1 MILSGLLWIAF
12 WASVGLGDV
21 EIVFP
26 SDDSGKYDLSSGSAL
41 LRVEWTVTDEIPDE
55 NEIKSYTFT
64 LVAGSNAD
72 LVSMY
77 VFDTIEVSELEDT
90 KMELQLANTVGTD
103 GLYMLQVLAACDS
116 GYTIHYTERFE
127 LVGMVGSKL
136 APSTSDKVPPE
147 PERRVSEDPLAGGF
161 DSRSFTVPYHLQTGR
176 AKFAPMQMQ
185 PPTKLSRSQW
195 TMIHETTAVT
205 YFTSYRRFRKQLT
218 TLTPGQSYVLPSGFN
233 YATPAPMP
241 SANGGWHCATR
252 RLSLMP
258 RKTNT

>member
-1 MILSGLLWIAF
+1 MNFLGVLLWLAL
-12 WASVGLGDV
+12 WAGVGLSDV
-21 EIVFP
+21 EILVP
-26 SDDSGKYDLSSGSAL
+26 SDGGKYDLSSGSAS
-41 LRVEWTVTDEIPDE
+41 LRVEWEVNDDVPDE

-77 VFDTIEVSELEDT
+77 VFDTMEASDLKETKVELE
-90 KMELQLANTVGTD
+90 LANTVGTD
-103 GLYMLQVLAACDS
+103 GVYMVQVLAACES
-116 GYTIHYTERFE
+116 GYTIHYSERFE
-127 LVGMVGSKL
+127 LVGMVGAKL
-136 APSTSDKVPPE
+136 APSTSDKIPPD
-147 PERRVSEDPLAGGF
+147 PERRVSEDPLAGGI

-205 YFTSYRRFRKQLT
+205 YYSEYRRYRKQLT
-218 TLTPGQSYVLPSGFN
+218 TITPGQSYVLPSGFN

-252 RLSLMP
+252 RLSLTP